1 MKKSTDYIED
11 KKMRL
16 QYIRTLGYECA
27 ILRNKCSI
35 KNLEKVQKN
44 VGTVAEYQKCQ
55 ENSLMFT
62 EYHLGGQ
69 RGAGQLL
76 VGSEPGAL
84 SGEEAVG
91 S

>member
-1 MKKSTDYIED
+1 
-11 KKMRL
+11 
-16 QYIRTLGYECA
+16 
-27 ILRNKCSI
+27 
-35 KNLEKVQKN
+35 
-44 VGTVAEYQKCQ
+44 
-55 ENSLMFT
+55 MFT